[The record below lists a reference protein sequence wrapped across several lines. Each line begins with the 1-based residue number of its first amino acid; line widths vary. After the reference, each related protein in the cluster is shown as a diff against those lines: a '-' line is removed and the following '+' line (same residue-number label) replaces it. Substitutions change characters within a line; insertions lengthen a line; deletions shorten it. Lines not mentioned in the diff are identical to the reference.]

1 MSKMK
6 TNLSMCAIAL
16 ALSLSGCGSD
26 SDGGSDNS
34 GTDNSGSGSSENTSA
49 TFAGD
54 FLGAGNK
61 ETSADITGSIT
72 VTDPDADEAAVVPQ
86 TDVVKNYGTFSIA
99 ANGAWTY
106 TIDLANTTV
115 ASLGNEADSIT
126 ESIVIA
132 SVDGTTQVLVITIS
146 GVPADQIAKITDSTD
161 STNGDNTG
169 ELYYQFESGLTTGQ
183 LSLSILYGA
192 DEVETA
198 YISLYD
204 AEGSTKS
211 LIAELTL
218 NEGAF
223 GLRVNTFTD
232 GSIPSKST
240 SASSTID
247 TTAIDAPDFTPG
259 EWIDVVMTWDTSSTT
274 EIGTYTVSIDGI
286 NYGPFDSQH
295 PTPGVEVV
303 STSIR
308 LASNGNTSADA
319 IYVNDLGIYS
329 DVAGTTAIFED
340 DFEGYSVGDSLAD
353 DNIDTPFSDRTF
365 EAVVAIF
372 GQGVSVTP
380 SAEAIFI
387 STQADV
393 NVGTAGNKV
402 AVITDTDVLDGGEL
416 RIKLS
421 SSDIIEK
428 GRLTASFNK
437 SSAANC
443 TFEGNEKDA
452 YVAIYGTSTT
462 SYDALVDLR
471 IDGSD
476 YTSDYALRNKNE
488 DGIKTVEVTGAT
500 FAAETWTDVEITWDA
515 TDATETLGPLVTVS
529 LDGTEVVAE
538 YNSYSESLSELIG
551 GAQSFAFKIG
561 DTGSNM
567 PSCELKVDNIK
578 IYTIDDAD
586 AETLMFSENFGDY
599 ADGDDL
605 EPPVPPATG
614 VTDLYNSST
623 NEVVVGTEG

>member
-34 GTDNSGSGSSENTSA
+34 GTDNSGSGSSENTAA

-61 ETSADITGSIT
+61 ETSDDITGSIT

-86 TDVVKNYGTFSIA
+86 TDVAKNYGTFSIA

-146 GVPADQIAKITDSTD
+146 GVPADQIAKISDTDI
-161 STNGDNTG
+161 GDTG
-169 ELYYQFESGLTTGQ
+169 ELNYGFEEATTTGK

-204 AEGSTKS
+204 AEGSTS
-211 LIAELTL
+211 TVIGELAL
-218 NEGAF
+218 NEGKF
-223 GLRVNTFTD
+223 GLRKNTYND
-232 GSIPSKST
+232 GEEPSK
-240 SASSTID
+240 ASKATSTID
-247 TTAIDAPDFTPG
+247 YDAIDAPDFTAG
-259 EWIDVVMTWDTSSTT
+259 EWIDVVMTWDNSSAT
-274 EIGTYTVSIDGI
+274 ERGTYSIVIDGTT
-286 NYGPFDSQH
+286 YGPFDSEF
-295 PTPGVEVV
+295 PTPEAAVE
-303 STSIR
+303 SISVR
-308 LASNGNTSADA
+308 LSSNGNTSADA

-340 DFEGYSVGDSLAD
+340 DFEGYSVGDSLSDA
-353 DNIDTPFSDRTF
+353 NTETPYGSRTF

-402 AVITDTDVLDGGEL
+402 AVMTDTDVLDGGEL

-443 TFEGNEKDA
+443 TFETNEKDA
-452 YVAIYGTSTT
+452 YVAIYGTDT
-462 SYDALVDLR
+462 SSYNALVDLR

-476 YTSDYALRNKNE
+476 YSSDYALRNKNE
-488 DGIKTVEVTGAT
+488 DGNKTVEVTGAT

-567 PSCELKVDNIK
+567 PNCEFKVDNIK
-578 IYTIDDAD
+578 LYSIDDAD

-605 EPPVPPATG
+605 EPEAAAT
-614 VTDLYNSST
+614 TYLYNSST
-623 NEVVVGTEG
+623 NEAVVGTEN

>member
-1 MSKMK
+1 MIMSKMK

-26 SDGGSDNS
+26 GGSDS
-34 GTDNSGSGSSENTSA
+34 DGGTDNSGGGGGSTANTAA

-54 FLGAGNK
+54 LLGAGNK
-61 ETSADITGSIT
+61 ETSDDITGSIT
-72 VTDPDADEAAVVPQ
+72 VTDPDADEAAIVPQ
-86 TDVVKNYGTFSIA
+86 TDVAKNYGTFSIA
-99 ANGAWTY
+99 ANGTWTY

-146 GVPADQIAKITDSTD
+146 GVPADQIVKITDSVTTD
-161 STNGDNTG
+161 TG
-169 ELYYQFESGLTTGQ
+169 ELYYPFEAGLTTGK
-183 LSLSILYGA
+183 LSLSILYGV
-192 DEVETA
+192 DEVETT

-211 LIAELTL
+211 LVAELTL

-232 GSIPSKST
+232 GAIPSKET
-240 SASSTID
+240 NASSTID

-274 EIGTYTVSIDGI
+274 EVGTYTVSIDGI
-286 NYGPFDSQH
+286 NYGPFDSQQ

-303 STSIR
+303 STSVR
-308 LASNGNTSADA
+308 LSSNGDTSADA

-340 DFEGYSVGDSLAD
+340 DFEGYSVGDSL
-353 DNIDTPFSDRTF
+353 DTDENTASEYGSRTF

-372 GQGVSVTP
+372 GQGPSVTP

-393 NVGTAGNKV
+393 NVGAAGNKV
-402 AVITDTDVLDGGEL
+402 ALIKDTDITDGGEL

-421 SSDIIEK
+421 SSEIIEK

-437 SSAANC
+437 TSAANC
-443 TFEGNEKDA
+443 TFETNEKDA
-452 YVAIYGTSTT
+452 YVAIYGTSTS

-476 YTSDYALRNKNE
+476 YTSDYALRHKNE
-488 DGIKTVEVTGAT
+488 TGNKTVEIDGAT
-500 FAAETWTDVEITWDA
+500 FSAGSWTGVEITWDA

-529 LDGTEVVAE
+529 LNDTEVVAE
-538 YNSYSESLSELIG
+538 YSSYSASLGTLIG

-567 PSCELKVDNIK
+567 PNCKFNVDNIK
-578 IYTIDDAD
+578 IYSIDDAD
-586 AETLMFSENFGDY
+586 TETLMFSENFGDY
-599 ADGDDL
+599 ADGTDL
-605 EPPVPPATG
+605 EPAAAAT
-614 VTDLYNSST
+614 TYLYNSST
-623 NEVVVGTEG
+623 NEAVVETEI